1 MTPPT
6 SPPRDTFSASEGEGE
21 AVFAGKPIARSSSR
35 KLSPRNEDSLDRK
48 SRREPEFFVVRRSR
62 LFSLDRTLYMKGP
75 RLYNYVNNKLRE
87 QRISLYP
94 EQMVVTS
101 YKVIVKTFLLDA
113 QKSMEG
119 PSWSINTLPL
129 YSVL

>member
-1 MTPPT
+1 MHKTYF
-6 SPPRDTFSASEGEGE
+6 D
-21 AVFAGKPIARSSSR
+21 
-35 KLSPRNEDSLDRK
+35 LSPIPIGNLFTKNNSLDRN
-48 SRREPEFFVVRRSR
+48 SRRELEFFVVHRSR

-94 EQMVVTS
+94 EQMVITP
-101 YKVIVKTFLLDA
+101 YKVIVKTFLLHA